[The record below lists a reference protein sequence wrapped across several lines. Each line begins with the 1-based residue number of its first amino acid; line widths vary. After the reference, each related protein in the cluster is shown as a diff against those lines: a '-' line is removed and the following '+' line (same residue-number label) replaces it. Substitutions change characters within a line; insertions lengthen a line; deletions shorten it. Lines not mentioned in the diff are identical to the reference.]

1 MIVSEALAADRD
13 KLGVRF
19 FEYVALPCRVIF
31 GFGTIIRVEEEV
43 AKLFMRRPLILTTPE
58 QSAQGTE
65 VLRALGSR
73 AAGIFSKAAM
83 HTPVHITDEAV
94 RTYEELEADGIIS
107 IGGGST
113 IGLGKAIAYRND
125 AKQIV
130 LPTTYAGSE
139 MTTILGQTEGGE
151 KTTLKSAKVLPET
164 VIYDVQLTMTLPP
177 KLSGASGINAIAHA
191 VEAMYAEGA
200 NPVLTL
206 MAERGLA
213 ALFGAL
219 PVISREP
226 SNKEARADAL
236 YGAWLCAIC
245 LGSGGVALHHKLCH
259 VLGGSFNL
267 PHAETHAAVLPHAL
281 RYNELYIEN
290 AMVSL
295 RRATGSD
302 DPANA
307 LYQLAKAVQAE
318 TALSAFGMPQ
328 NGIDDAVRVAMRN
341 PYRNPRP
348 IEADGIRN
356 VIEAAWSGRAP

>member
-1 MIVSEALAADRD
+1 MNSNETLSGGSG
-13 KLGVRF
+13 KLGVRS
-19 FEYVALPCRVIF
+19 FEYIALPCRVIF
-31 GFGTIIRVEEEV
+31 GSGTIVRVEEEA
-43 AKLFMRRPLILTTPE
+43 AKLSMRRPLILTTPE
-58 QSAQGTE
+58 QSAQGAE
-65 VLRALGSR
+65 VLQALGNR

-94 RTYEELEADGIIS
+94 KAYEELGADGIIS

-139 MTTILGQTEGGE
+139 MTTILGQAEGGE

-177 KLSGASGINAIAHA
+177 KLSGTSGINAIAHA

-206 MAERGLA
+206 MAEEGIA
-213 ALFGAL
+213 ALFRAL
-219 PVISREP
+219 VTIWREP

-236 YGAWLCAIC
+236 FGAWLCAIC

-281 RYNELYIEN
+281 RYNEAYIGS

-295 RRATGSD
+295 RRATGCD
-302 DPANA
+302 DPAYA
-307 LYQLAKAVQAE
+307 LYLLAKAVQAE
-318 TALSAFGMPQ
+318 TALSALGMPQ

-348 IEADGIRN
+348 IEPDGIRN
-356 VIEAAWSGRAP
+356 LIEAAWSGRAP